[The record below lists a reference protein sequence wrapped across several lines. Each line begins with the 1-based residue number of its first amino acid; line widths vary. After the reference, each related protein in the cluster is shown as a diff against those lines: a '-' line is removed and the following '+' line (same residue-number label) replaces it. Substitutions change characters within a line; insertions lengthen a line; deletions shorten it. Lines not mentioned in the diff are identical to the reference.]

1 MINRQ
6 PALLVLADGRYFKG
20 RAYAASGQAL
30 GNAVFT
36 TAITGYQ
43 EMYTNPETAGQIIV
57 MAAPHIGNTGVNP
70 EFSTSDAYHLAG
82 VVIRDPA
89 RRASHWQATGEL
101 EPDLANAGV
110 VGICDID
117 TRAIV
122 RHLRD
127 NAENQ
132 TMKAGIFSG
141 DNLPRGA
148 YDGEENAIK
157 GLAEIVQAGTGKENL

>member
-1 MINRQ
+1 MMKRQ
-6 PALLVLADGRYFKG
+6 PALFVLADGRTFKG

-36 TAITGYQ
+36 AAVTGYQ

-70 EFSTSDAYHLAG
+70 EFSTSDSYHPTG
-82 VVIRDPA
+82 VVVRDPA

-101 EPDLANAGV
+101 EPELASAGV

-127 NAENQ
+127 NAEGN

-141 DNLPRGA
+141 DALPRGA
-148 YDGEENAIK
+148 YEGDESA
-157 GLAEIVQAGTGKENL
+157 LASLVDIVLSGTGKEN

>member
-1 MINRQ
+1 MIQRQ

-20 RAYAASGQAL
+20 RSYAANGQAL

-36 TAITGYQ
+36 AAVTGYQ

-70 EFSTSDAYHLAG
+70 EFSTSDGYHPAG

-89 RRASHWQATGEL
+89 RRASHWQSTGEL
-101 EPDLANAGV
+101 EPELTTAGV

-127 NAENQ
+127 NTDNQ
-132 TMKAGIFSG
+132 TIGAGIFSG
-141 DNLPRGA
+141 DALPHGA
-148 YDGEENAIK
+148 YEGDEK
-157 GLAEIVQAGTGKENL
+157 TLASLVEIVLSGTGKEN

>member
-1 MINRQ
+1 MTNRQ

-20 RAYAASGQAL
+20 RSYAASGQAL

-70 EFSTSDAYHLAG
+70 EFSTSDTYHLAG

-89 RRASHWQATGEL
+89 RRASHWQSTGEL
-101 EPDLANAGV
+101 EPALANAGV

-127 NAENQ
+127 NTDNQ
-132 TMKAGIFSG
+132 TIKAGIFSG
-141 DNLPRGA
+141 DALPRGA
-148 YDGEENAIK
+148 YEGDEGAIVNLVENV
-157 GLAEIVQAGTGKENL
+157 LSGTGKEN